1 MQSCACKL
9 LFMVLYTLHLPA
21 GQKCAPILER
31 SNSDPAF
38 TGSPPTP
45 GTLRDGDQK
54 VERMDSCSDSDSM
67 SLYSFRSLPIS
78 DLHRLEGTTTVPQ
91 QKETLAREQVGSLY
105 VSPNSSPVV
114 QKSPLSPHFYP
125 FSSTPAANTG
135 TYGCHYANYSA
146 SDQGVSSGMKSATE
160 EGKLSAQLKVQM
172 EVNRELKRLLVASIG
187 GDIQLRLDQIVQ
199 EKAELS
205 RNLDTSLQQLAEN
218 NEDLDRLSIECDI
231 WRSKFLASRMMI
243 DELASWKAEL
253 SMQFKDSQKALHCL
267 MKERNKLCQE
277 LSECNSYLQRTVE
290 SLQQLVTQRSD
301 TGVHGEGGSIAQQA
315 SGYSGRVAT
324 VLPVQYPKKGI
335 T

>member
-1 MQSCACKL
+1 
-9 LFMVLYTLHLPA
+9 
-21 GQKCAPILER
+21 
-31 SNSDPAF
+31 
-38 TGSPPTP
+38 
-45 GTLRDGDQK
+45 
-54 VERMDSCSDSDSM
+54 MDSCSDSDSM

-78 DLHRLEGTTTVPQ
+78 DPTRLEGTSTDPQ
-91 QKETLAREQVGSLY
+91 QKETLAREQVGSCY
-105 VSPNSSPVV
+105 TSPNSSPVV

-125 FSSTPAANTG
+125 FSSTPAANTS
-135 TYGCHYANYSA
+135 TYGRIYAIQNA
-146 SDQGVSSGMKSATE
+146 SDPGVSSGMKSATE

-205 RNLDTSLQQLAEN
+205 RNLDTSLHQLAEN
-218 NEDLDRLSIECDI
+218 NEELDRLSIECDI
-231 WRSKFLASRMMI
+231 WRSKFLASRLMM
-243 DELASWKAEL
+243 DELASWKAAL
-253 SMQFKDSQKALHCL
+253 SMQFKDSQRALHCL

-301 TGVHGEGGSIAQQA
+301 TSMHSEGGSIAQQA
-315 SGYSGRVAT
+315 SVYSGRVAT
-324 VLPVQYPKKGI
+324 VLPVQYPKKGKHNHLCGEVQCGHGKWVGI